1 MRISIKLINT
11 FLLIIVSTLLA
22 PAVNASEK
30 VWPSDLIGVWTSS
43 NDGPDHHMSSG
54 DILKNCA
61 GFKFIIHSDM
71 RVEAITLGSSGGY
84 MFWAVAE
91 TPCLFKN
98 ETLACKMNVYT
109 SKRVISENKPVAW
122 SLSKIRDG
130 VYDSTTL
137 IGSNSSDTMYRCP
150 ETIQET
156 SLIKARNKT

>member
-1 MRISIKLINT
+1 
-11 FLLIIVSTLLA
+11 
-22 PAVNASEK
+22 
-30 VWPSDLIGVWTSS
+30 
-43 NDGPDHHMSSG
+43 MSSG